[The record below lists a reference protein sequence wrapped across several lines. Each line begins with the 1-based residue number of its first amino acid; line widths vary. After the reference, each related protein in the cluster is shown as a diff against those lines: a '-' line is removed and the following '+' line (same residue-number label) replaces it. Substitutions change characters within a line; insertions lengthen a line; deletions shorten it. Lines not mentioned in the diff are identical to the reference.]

1 MMVIEFDPDKDAVN
15 IAKHGISLG
24 EAQRFGWDTAFIWPD
39 DRFEYDEL
47 RMTGWGF
54 IGMYVFRIAFVEREG
69 SYRIISLRPAEK
81 QEIRRYVHYLEGR

>member
-1 MMVIEFDPDKDAVN
+1 MELEFDPDKDVAN
-15 IAKHGISLG
+15 IAKHGISL
-24 EAQRFGWDTAFIWPD
+24 EAAQRFDWDSAFIWPD
-39 DRFEYDEL
+39 DRFEYDEW

-54 IGMYVFRIAFVEREG
+54 IGAEVFRIVFVEREG